1 MAEKKITTIP
11 ATLNKFT
18 SAPINSKKKRRVA
31 GYARVSTDQEEQ
43 QSSYQAQVDY
53 YTNYIKSRS
62 DWEFAGLYADDG
74 ISATSV
80 KFREGFKRM
89 IADAKAGKIDL
100 IITKSV
106 SRFARNTVDSL
117 TTVRELKEIGVEIYF
132 EKENIYTLDSKGE
145 LLITIMSSIA
155 QEESRSISENV
166 TWGHRKRFADGKVS
180 FAYSSV
186 LGFDRGPNG
195 EVVVNH
201 EEAKTVRLIF
211 SLFLEGMTPTAI
223 AKELTERGIKSPKGK
238 DKWCQGTVRRMLSNE
253 KYKGCAL
260 LQKQFTIDYLTKKL
274 VKNEGQVPQYYVE
287 NNHEAIISPQVFDM
301 VQAELERR
309 KRVNGSH
316 YSGVTIFS
324 NKIKCGDCGGF
335 FGSKVWH
342 SNDKYRR
349 IIYRCNR
356 KYSSQH
362 CKTPHVTE
370 DELHELF
377 VSAFNELLAEK
388 KEILSN
394 IEIVRKTLCD
404 TSELTAERERLHA
417 ELAMLAEMTRAC
429 VEEKQSAPV
438 DQAEYQARYNGLVEK
453 YNTSRQ
459 RLEEVD
465 YMIDQKQAQSE
476 KINIFVK
483 ALKKQGRAITE
494 FDDALW
500 CSMVDFVTI
509 GRDYRSVTFKD
520 GTEIKV

>member
-1 MAEKKITTIP
+1 
-11 ATLNKFT
+11 
-18 SAPINSKKKRRVA
+18 
-31 GYARVSTDQEEQ
+31 
-43 QSSYQAQVDY
+43 
-53 YTNYIKSRS
+53 
-62 DWEFAGLYADDG
+62 
-74 ISATSV
+74 
-80 KFREGFKRM
+80 
-89 IADAKAGKIDL
+89 
-100 IITKSV
+100 
-106 SRFARNTVDSL
+106 
-117 TTVRELKEIGVEIYF
+117 
-132 EKENIYTLDSKGE
+132 
-145 LLITIMSSIA
+145 MSSIA

-349 IIYRCNR
+349 VIYRCNH
-356 KYSSQH
+356 KYSGQH

-370 DELHELF
+370 DKLHELF

-394 IEIVRKTLCD
+394 IEIVLKTLCD

-438 DQAEYQARYNGLVEK
+438 DQDEYQARYNGLVEK

-483 ALKKQGRAITE
+483 ALKEQGRAITE

-500 CSMVDFVTI
+500 CSMVDFMTI

-520 GTEIKV
+520 GSEIKV

>member
-1 MAEKKITTIP
+1 
-11 ATLNKFT
+11 
-18 SAPINSKKKRRVA
+18 
-31 GYARVSTDQEEQ
+31 
-43 QSSYQAQVDY
+43 
-53 YTNYIKSRS
+53 
-62 DWEFAGLYADDG
+62 
-74 ISATSV
+74 
-80 KFREGFKRM
+80 
-89 IADAKAGKIDL
+89 
-100 IITKSV
+100 
-106 SRFARNTVDSL
+106 
-117 TTVRELKEIGVEIYF
+117 
-132 EKENIYTLDSKGE
+132 
-145 LLITIMSSIA
+145 MSSIA

-301 VQAELERR
+301 VQAELKRR

-349 IIYRCNR
+349 VIYRCNR
-356 KYSSQH
+356 KYSGQH
-362 CKTPHVTE
+362 CKTTHVTE
-370 DELHELF
+370 DELHVLF
-377 VSAFNELLAEK
+377 ISAFNELLAEK

-438 DQAEYQARYNGLVEK
+438 DQDEYQARYNGLVEK
-453 YNTSRQ
+453 YNASRQ

-483 ALKKQGRAITE
+483 ALKEQGRAITE

-509 GRDYRSVTFKD
+509 GRDYRSVTFND

>member
-1 MAEKKITTIP
+1 
-11 ATLNKFT
+11 
-18 SAPINSKKKRRVA
+18 
-31 GYARVSTDQEEQ
+31 
-43 QSSYQAQVDY
+43 
-53 YTNYIKSRS
+53 
-62 DWEFAGLYADDG
+62 
-74 ISATSV
+74 
-80 KFREGFKRM
+80 
-89 IADAKAGKIDL
+89 
-100 IITKSV
+100 
-106 SRFARNTVDSL
+106 
-117 TTVRELKEIGVEIYF
+117 
-132 EKENIYTLDSKGE
+132 
-145 LLITIMSSIA
+145 MSSIA

-180 FAYSSV
+180 FAYSTV
-186 LGFDRGPNG
+186 LGFERGPNG
-195 EVVVNH
+195 EVLVNH

-324 NKIKCGDCGGF
+324 NRIKCADCGGF

-349 IIYRCNR
+349 VIYRCNH
-356 KYSSQH
+356 KYSGKH
-362 CKTPHVTE
+362 CMTPHVTE

-438 DQAEYQARYNGLVEK
+438 DQDEYQARYNGLVEK
-453 YNTSRQ
+453 YNISRQ

-476 KINIFVK
+476 IINIFVK
-483 ALKKQGRAITE
+483 ALKEQGRAITE

-509 GRDYRSVTFKD
+509 GRDYRSVTFKE
-520 GTEIKV
+520 GTEIKA

>member
-1 MAEKKITTIP
+1 
-11 ATLNKFT
+11 
-18 SAPINSKKKRRVA
+18 
-31 GYARVSTDQEEQ
+31 
-43 QSSYQAQVDY
+43 
-53 YTNYIKSRS
+53 
-62 DWEFAGLYADDG
+62 
-74 ISATSV
+74 
-80 KFREGFKRM
+80 
-89 IADAKAGKIDL
+89 
-100 IITKSV
+100 
-106 SRFARNTVDSL
+106 
-117 TTVRELKEIGVEIYF
+117 
-132 EKENIYTLDSKGE
+132 
-145 LLITIMSSIA
+145 MSSIA

-180 FAYSSV
+180 FAYSTV

-287 NNHEAIISPQVFDM
+287 NNHEAIIIPQVFDM

-349 IIYRCNR
+349 VIYRCNR
-356 KYSSQH
+356 KYSGQH
-362 CKTPHVTE
+362 CKTTHVTE

-394 IEIVRKTLCD
+394 IEIVRKTFCD

-438 DQAEYQARYNGLVEK
+438 DQDEYQARYNGLVEK

-483 ALKKQGRAITE
+483 ALKEQGRAITE

>member
-1 MAEKKITTIP
+1 
-11 ATLNKFT
+11 
-18 SAPINSKKKRRVA
+18 
-31 GYARVSTDQEEQ
+31 
-43 QSSYQAQVDY
+43 
-53 YTNYIKSRS
+53 
-62 DWEFAGLYADDG
+62 
-74 ISATSV
+74 
-80 KFREGFKRM
+80 M

-349 IIYRCNR
+349 VIYRCNR
-356 KYSSQH
+356 KYSGQH

-370 DELHELF
+370 DELHDLF

-438 DQAEYQARYNGLVEK
+438 DQDEYQARYNGLVEK
-453 YNTSRQ
+453 YNTSRR

-476 KINIFVK
+476 KINIFMK
-483 ALKKQGRAITE
+483 TLKEQGRAITE

-520 GTEIKV
+520 VTEKKVL

>member
-18 SAPINSKKKRRVA
+18 STPINSKKKCRVA

-43 QSSYQAQVDY
+43 QTSYQAQVDY

-117 TTVRELKEIGVEIYF
+117 RELKEIGVEIYF

-180 FAYSSV
+180 FAYSTV

-274 VKNEGQVPQYYVE
+274 VRNEGQVPQYYVE

-309 KRVNGSH
+309 FLTWCRRSLNEENG
-316 YSGVTIFS
+316 
-324 NKIKCGDCGGF
+324 
-335 FGSKVWH
+335 
-342 SNDKYRR
+342 
-349 IIYRCNR
+349 
-356 KYSSQH
+356 
-362 CKTPHVTE
+362 
-370 DELHELF
+370 
-377 VSAFNELLAEK
+377 
-388 KEILSN
+388 
-394 IEIVRKTLCD
+394 
-404 TSELTAERERLHA
+404 
-417 ELAMLAEMTRAC
+417 
-429 VEEKQSAPV
+429 
-438 DQAEYQARYNGLVEK
+438 
-453 YNTSRQ
+453 
-459 RLEEVD
+459 
-465 YMIDQKQAQSE
+465 
-476 KINIFVK
+476 
-483 ALKKQGRAITE
+483 
-494 FDDALW
+494 
-500 CSMVDFVTI
+500 
-509 GRDYRSVTFKD
+509 
-520 GTEIKV
+520 